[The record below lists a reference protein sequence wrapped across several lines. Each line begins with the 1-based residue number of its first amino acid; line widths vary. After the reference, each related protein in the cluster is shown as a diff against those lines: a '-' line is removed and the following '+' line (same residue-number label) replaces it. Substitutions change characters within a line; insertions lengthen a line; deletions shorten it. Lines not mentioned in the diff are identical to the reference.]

1 MISITLNFKSIEA
14 ARAALLEIPLSA
26 LAGGE
31 DSKQAAEVK
40 PAKTAKPAKQEPAQ
54 DAAPAPGVKAEPQA
68 AKAEPQA
75 AKAEPQAAEAPAEAP
90 AEEQPTAVDYPTLQK
105 AVFALAAINREAVIA
120 TAGAFGVKTFKELD
134 QSKWA
139 AALEAV
145 QAKVAELKAAA

>member
-40 PAKTAKPAKQEPAQ
+40 PAKTAKPAKQEPVQ
-54 DAAPAPGVKAEPQA
+54 EAAPAPEVT
-68 AKAEPQA
+68 
-75 AKAEPQAAEAPAEAP
+75 AEPQAAEAPTEA
-90 AEEQPTAVDYPTLQK
+90 PTAVDYPALQK
-105 AVFALAAINREAVIA
+105 AVFALAALNREAVIA
-120 TAGAFGVKTFKELD
+120 TAGSFGVKTFKELD

>member
-1 MISITLNFKSIEA
+1 MISITINFKSIEA

-40 PAKTAKPAKQEPAQ
+40 PAKTAKPAKQEPVQ
-54 DAAPAPGVKAEPQA
+54 EAAPAPEVT
-68 AKAEPQA
+68 
-75 AKAEPQAAEAPAEAP
+75 AEPQAAEAPTEA
-90 AEEQPTAVDYPTLQK
+90 PTAVDYPTLQK
-105 AVFALAAINREAVIA
+105 AVFALAALNREAVIA
-120 TAGAFGVKTFKELD
+120 TAGSFGVKTFKELD

-139 AALEAV
+139 AALDAV

>member
-40 PAKTAKPAKQEPAQ
+40 PAKTAKPAKQEPVQ
-54 DAAPAPGVKAEPQA
+54 EAAPAPEVTAEPQA
-68 AKAEPQA
+68 T
-75 AKAEPQAAEAPAEAP
+75 
-90 AEEQPTAVDYPTLQK
+90 EEQPAAVDYPTLQK

-120 TAGAFGVKTFKELD
+120 TASSFGVKTFKELD

>member
-40 PAKTAKPAKQEPAQ
+40 PAKTAKPAKQEPAKQ
-54 DAAPAPGVKAEPQA
+54 EPVQEAAPAPEVT
-68 AKAEPQA
+68 
-75 AKAEPQAAEAPAEAP
+75 AEPQAAEAPTEA
-90 AEEQPTAVDYPTLQK
+90 PTAVDYPTLQK

-120 TAGAFGVKTFKELD
+120 TAGSFGVKTFKELD

>member
-14 ARAALLEIPLSA
+14 ARAALLEIPLTA
-26 LAGGE
+26 LVGSE
-31 DSKQAAEVK
+31 DSKQDADVK
-40 PAKTAKPAKQEPAQ
+40 PTKTAKPAKQEPAQ
-54 DAAPAPGVKAEPQA
+54 DAAPAPGV
-68 AKAEPQA
+68 KAEPQA

>member
-14 ARAALLEIPLSA
+14 ARAALLEIPLSV

-40 PAKTAKPAKQEPAQ
+40 PAKTAKPAKQEPVQ
-54 DAAPAPGVKAEPQA
+54 EAAPAPEVT
-68 AKAEPQA
+68 
-75 AKAEPQAAEAPAEAP
+75 AEPQAAEAPTEA
-90 AEEQPTAVDYPTLQK
+90 PTAVDYTTLQK
-105 AVFALAAINREAVIA
+105 AVFALAALNREAVIA
-120 TAGAFGVKTFKELD
+120 TAGSFGVKTFKELD

>member
-40 PAKTAKPAKQEPAQ
+40 PAKTAKPAKQEPAKQ
-54 DAAPAPGVKAEPQA
+54 EPVQEAAPAPEVT
-68 AKAEPQA
+68 
-75 AKAEPQAAEAPAEAP
+75 AEPQAAEA
-90 AEEQPTAVDYPTLQK
+90 PTAVDYPTLQK
-105 AVFALAAINREAVIA
+105 AVFALAALNREAVIA
-120 TAGAFGVKTFKELD
+120 TAGSFGVKTFKELD

>member
-40 PAKTAKPAKQEPAQ
+40 PAKTAKPAKQEPVQEAV
-54 DAAPAPGVKAEPQA
+54 PAPEVT
-68 AKAEPQA
+68 
-75 AKAEPQAAEAPAEAP
+75 AEPQAAEAPTEA
-90 AEEQPTAVDYPTLQK
+90 PTAVDYPTLQK
-105 AVFALAAINREAVIA
+105 AVFALAALNREAVIA
-120 TAGAFGVKTFKELD
+120 TAGSFGVKTFKELD

>member
-31 DSKQAAEVK
+31 DSKQAADVK
-40 PAKTAKPAKQEPAQ
+40 PAKTAKPAKQEPVQ
-54 DAAPAPGVKAEPQA
+54 DAAPAPEVT
-68 AKAEPQA
+68 
-75 AKAEPQAAEAPAEAP
+75 AEPQAAEAPAE
-90 AEEQPTAVDYPTLQK
+90 EQLAAVDYPTLQK

-120 TAGAFGVKTFKELD
+120 TAGSFGVKTFKELD

-145 QAKVAELKAAA
+145 QAKIAELKAAA

>member
-26 LAGGE
+26 LVGGE

-40 PAKTAKPAKQEPAQ
+40 PAKTAKPAKQEPVQ
-54 DAAPAPGVKAEPQA
+54 EAAPAPEVT
-68 AKAEPQA
+68 
-75 AKAEPQAAEAPAEAP
+75 AEPQAAEAPTEA
-90 AEEQPTAVDYPTLQK
+90 PTAVDYPTLQK

-120 TAGAFGVKTFKELD
+120 TAGSFGVKTFKELD

>member
-31 DSKQAAEVK
+31 DSKQAAGVK
-40 PAKTAKPAKQEPAQ
+40 PAKTAKPAKQEPVQ
-54 DAAPAPGVKAEPQA
+54 EAAPEVVAA
-68 AKAEPQA
+68 AKEETPVV
-75 AKAEPQAAEAPAEAP
+75 EAP
-90 AEEQPTAVDYPTLQK
+90 AEEQPAGVDYPTLQK
-105 AVFALAAINREAVIA
+105 AVFALAALNREAVIA
-120 TAGAFGVKTFKELD
+120 TAGSFGVKTFKELD

>member
-26 LAGGE
+26 LPGGE

-40 PAKTAKPAKQEPAQ
+40 PAKTAKPAKQEPVQ
-54 DAAPAPGVKAEPQA
+54 EAAPAPEVT
-68 AKAEPQA
+68 
-75 AKAEPQAAEAPAEAP
+75 AEPQAAEAPTEA
-90 AEEQPTAVDYPTLQK
+90 PTAVDYPTLQK
-105 AVFALAAINREAVIA
+105 AVFALAALNREAVIA
-120 TAGAFGVKTFKELD
+120 TAGSFGVKTFKELD

>member
-40 PAKTAKPAKQEPAQ
+40 PAKTAKPAKQEPVQ
-54 DAAPAPGVKAEPQA
+54 EAAPAPEVKAEPQA
-68 AKAEPQA
+68 T
-75 AKAEPQAAEAPAEAP
+75 
-90 AEEQPTAVDYPTLQK
+90 EEQPAAVDYPTLQK

-120 TAGAFGVKTFKELD
+120 TASGFGVKTFKELD

>member
-40 PAKTAKPAKQEPAQ
+40 PAKTAKPAKQEPVTASEVVATQ
-54 DAAPAPGVKAEPQA
+54 D
-68 AKAEPQA
+68 AKAEQ
-75 AKAEPQAAEAPAEAP
+75 QAAEAPTK
-90 AEEQPTAVDYPTLQK
+90 EQPAAVDYPTLQK

-120 TAGAFGVKTFKELD
+120 TARSFGVKTFKELD

>member
-40 PAKTAKPAKQEPAQ
+40 PAKTAKPAKQEPVQ
-54 DAAPAPGVKAEPQA
+54 EAAPAPDVT
-68 AKAEPQA
+68 
-75 AKAEPQAAEAPAEAP
+75 AEPQAAEAPTEA
-90 AEEQPTAVDYPTLQK
+90 PTAVDYPTLQK

-120 TAGAFGVKTFKELD
+120 TAGSFGVKTFKELD

>member
-40 PAKTAKPAKQEPAQ
+40 PAKTAKPAKQEPVQ
-54 DAAPAPGVKAEPQA
+54 EAAPAPEVT
-68 AKAEPQA
+68 
-75 AKAEPQAAEAPAEAP
+75 AEPQAAEA
-90 AEEQPTAVDYPTLQK
+90 PTAVDYPTLQK
-105 AVFALAAINREAVIA
+105 AVFALAALNREAVIA
-120 TAGAFGVKTFKELD
+120 TAGSFGVKTFKELD

>member
-40 PAKTAKPAKQEPAQ
+40 PAKAAKPAKQEPVQ
-54 DAAPAPGVKAEPQA
+54 EAAPAPEVT
-68 AKAEPQA
+68 
-75 AKAEPQAAEAPAEAP
+75 AEPQAAEAPTEA
-90 AEEQPTAVDYPTLQK
+90 PTAVDYPTLQK
-105 AVFALAAINREAVIA
+105 AVFALAALNREAVIA
-120 TAGAFGVKTFKELD
+120 TAGSFGVKTFKELD

>member
-26 LAGGE
+26 LPGGE

-40 PAKTAKPAKQEPAQ
+40 PAKTAKPAKQEPVQ
-54 DAAPAPGVKAEPQA
+54 EAAPAPT
-68 AKAEPQA
+68 
-75 AKAEPQAAEAPAEAP
+75 EA
-90 AEEQPTAVDYPTLQK
+90 PTAVDYPTLQK
-105 AVFALAAINREAVIA
+105 AVFALAALNREAVIA
-120 TAGAFGVKTFKELD
+120 TAGSFGVKTFKELD

>member
-14 ARAALLEIPLSA
+14 ARAALLEIPLTA
-26 LAGGE
+26 LVGSE

-40 PAKTAKPAKQEPAQ
+40 PAKTAKPAKQEPVQ
-54 DAAPAPGVKAEPQA
+54 EAAPAPEVT
-68 AKAEPQA
+68 
-75 AKAEPQAAEAPAEAP
+75 AEPQAAEAPT
-90 AEEQPTAVDYPTLQK
+90 EEQPTAVDYPTLQK
-105 AVFALAAINREAVIA
+105 AVFALAALNREAVIA
-120 TAGAFGVKTFKELD
+120 TAGSFGVKTFKELD

>member
-40 PAKTAKPAKQEPAQ
+40 PAKTAKPAKQEPVQ
-54 DAAPAPGVKAEPQA
+54 EAAPAPEVT
-68 AKAEPQA
+68 
-75 AKAEPQAAEAPAEAP
+75 AEPQAAEAPTEA
-90 AEEQPTAVDYPTLQK
+90 PTAVDYPTLQK
-105 AVFALAAINREAVIA
+105 AVFALAALNRGAVIA
-120 TAGAFGVKTFKELD
+120 TAGSFGVKTFKELD

>member
-40 PAKTAKPAKQEPAQ
+40 PAKTAKPAKQEPVQ
-54 DAAPAPGVKAEPQA
+54 DAAPAPEVT
-68 AKAEPQA
+68 
-75 AKAEPQAAEAPAEAP
+75 AEPQAAEAPTEA
-90 AEEQPTAVDYPTLQK
+90 PTAVVYPTLQK
-105 AVFALAAINREAVIA
+105 AVFALAALNREAVIA
-120 TAGAFGVKTFKELD
+120 TAEAFGVKTFKELD

>member
-31 DSKQAAEVK
+31 DSKQAADVK
-40 PAKTAKPAKQEPAQ
+40 PAKTAKPAKQEPVQ
-54 DAAPAPGVKAEPQA
+54 EAAPAPEVT
-68 AKAEPQA
+68 
-75 AKAEPQAAEAPAEAP
+75 AEPQAAEAPTET
-90 AEEQPTAVDYPTLQK
+90 PTAVGYPTLQK
-105 AVFALAAINREAVIA
+105 AVFALAALNREAVIA
-120 TAGAFGVKTFKELD
+120 TAGSFGVKTFKELD

>member
-40 PAKTAKPAKQEPAQ
+40 PAKTAKPAKQEPVQ
-54 DAAPAPGVKAEPQA
+54 EAAPPPEVT
-68 AKAEPQA
+68 
-75 AKAEPQAAEAPAEAP
+75 AEPQAAEAPTEA
-90 AEEQPTAVDYPTLQK
+90 PTAVDYPTLQK
-105 AVFALAAINREAVIA
+105 AVFALAALNREAVIA
-120 TAGAFGVKTFKELD
+120 TAGSFGVKTFKELD

>member
-40 PAKTAKPAKQEPAQ
+40 PAKTAKPAKQEPVQ
-54 DAAPAPGVKAEPQA
+54 EAAPAPEVTAEPQA
-68 AKAEPQA
+68 T
-75 AKAEPQAAEAPAEAP
+75 
-90 AEEQPTAVDYPTLQK
+90 EEQPAAVDYPTLQK

-120 TAGAFGVKTFKELD
+120 TASSFGVKTFKELD

-145 QAKVAELKAAA
+145 QAKAAELKAAA